1 MDKKTPISKK
11 TMSLMSDFFTQFKI
25 RSMKIDKGLG
35 VTNSIEISDINFQFI
50 EDRADESLDYSVEFK
65 LQQESADICQCLKAI
80 ITEPEFSVELTS
92 LSNRTGAEI
101 LNNKLQT
108 FIELIRERIKSVQ
121 KEQIVQN
128 ISYVGNTFIL
138 NNSTKFKV
146 LSDEG
151 EGRLNIEILTKDLPL
166 DALLTASGLLDG
178 LYLGSIK
185 LIESDCN

>member
-1 MDKKTPISKK
+1 
-11 TMSLMSDFFTQFKI
+11 MSDFFTQFKI

-65 LQQESADICQCLKAI
+65 LQQESADICQYLKAI

-92 LSNRTGAEI
+92 LSNRTDAEI

-108 FIELIRERIKSVQ
+108 FIELIRERIKSAQ

-151 EGRLNIEILTKDLPL
+151 EGRLNIEILTKDQPL

>member
-1 MDKKTPISKK
+1 
-11 TMSLMSDFFTQFKI
+11 MSDFFTQFKI
-25 RSMKIDKGLG
+25 LSMKIDKGLG

-50 EDRADESLDYSVEFK
+50 EDRAEESLDYSVEFK
-65 LQQESADICQCLKAI
+65 LQQESADICQYLKAI

-92 LSNRTGAEI
+92 LSNRTDAEI

-108 FIELIRERIKSVQ
+108 FIELIRERIKSAQ